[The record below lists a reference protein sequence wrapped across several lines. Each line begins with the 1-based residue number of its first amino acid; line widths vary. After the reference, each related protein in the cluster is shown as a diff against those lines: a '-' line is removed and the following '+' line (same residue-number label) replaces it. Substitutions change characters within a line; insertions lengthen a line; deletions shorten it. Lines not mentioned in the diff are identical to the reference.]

1 MVKEIQYMKMEIAV
15 VWHQKRI
22 FTICTGV
29 FLNLTPAITHDA
41 TA

>member
-1 MVKEIQYMKMEIAV
+1 MVKEIQYMKMEIV

-29 FLNLTPAITHDA
+29 FLNLAPAITHDA